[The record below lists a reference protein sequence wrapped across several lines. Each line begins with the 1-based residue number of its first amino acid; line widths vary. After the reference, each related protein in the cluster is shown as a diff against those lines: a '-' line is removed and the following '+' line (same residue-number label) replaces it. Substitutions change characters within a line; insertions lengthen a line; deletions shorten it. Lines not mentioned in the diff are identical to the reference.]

1 MASAAPDLT
10 VRGEA
15 VERVYGNFNERRFVV
30 NRRYQRKLIWTI
42 DEKQEFIDSIIR
54 GFPVPLILLAE
65 NANREGNDL
74 EIIDG
79 MQRLDAVVSFIE
91 NHYPVHGT
99 YFDLETMAVTKE
111 LLDSGKLQQQQP
123 KMDRKLCVDIA
134 SYLVPLSIYE
144 FADEQAVDTVFR
156 RINSGGRQLSR
167 QELRAAGATGHFA
180 TVVRKLAAKVRGDDS
195 FSDILRLNEMQK
207 ISITNKDLGYGIDVD
222 TLFWV
227 ANGILSRDNVRK
239 SQDEELIADIVSYM
253 VYDDPVASRIEFL
266 DDYYQEKDG
275 DDTSAK
281 RHADI
286 ENFVQKRSSELVVL
300 DFIRVLDQIKIV
312 LARSGETFNQLFFS
326 EKQDNPVPRYF
337 QTVFLALYDLIVVQ
351 GLQISDRD
359 AFIDGARNSADHIN
373 VQGGGGRWGAD
384 NRMKAVEAATG
395 MYQKYF
401 VPATEMDP
409 AKVLW
414 ITQLQNLLSQSYTEQ
429 SAYDF
434 KQGFFNLAPTPTF
447 DEESFEKIL
456 KTLVGIANLGRDRIG
471 YVLVGVAET
480 AETAARIEELFKIN
494 ALAYENFWITGVDH
508 ECQVLGKSADQMFQ
522 FVVDR
527 VRSSNISEPLRS
539 YIASNIKPVRYYDKT
554 VYVFETRGMPEPSLY
569 GDDYYVRSGAQL
581 EKLQAADF
589 PQLFKRYQV

>member
-1 MASAAPDLT
+1 MASTAPDLT

-42 DEKQEFIDSIIR
+42 AEKQEFIDSIIQ

-65 NANREGNDL
+65 SANREGNDL

-91 NHYPVHGT
+91 NRYPVHGM

-111 LLDSGKLQQQQP
+111 LLDSGKIQQQQP
-123 KMDRKLCVDIA
+123 KMDRKVCVDIA

-167 QELRAAGATGHFA
+167 QELRSAGATGHFA

-195 FSDILRLNEMQK
+195 FSDILRLNEMQN
-207 ISITNKDLGYGIDVD
+207 ISITNKDLSYGIDVD
-222 TLFWV
+222 NLFWV
-227 ANGILSRDNVRK
+227 SNGILSRDNVRK

-253 VYDDPVASRIEFL
+253 VYDDPVSSRTEFL

-281 RHADI
+281 RHGEI
-286 ENFVQKRSSELVVL
+286 ENFVQKRSEDLIVI

-312 LARSGETFNQLFFS
+312 LAKSGESFNHLFFS
-326 EKQDNPVPRYF
+326 DKQDNPVPRYF

-351 GLQISDRD
+351 GLQIGDRD
-359 AFIDGARNSADHIN
+359 AFIDGVRNSADHIN

-384 NRMKAVEAATG
+384 NRMKAIEAATG
-395 MYQKYF
+395 MYQKFF
-401 VPATEMDP
+401 VLATEMDP
-409 AKVLW
+409 AKILW

-434 KQGFFNLAPTPTF
+434 KQGFFNLAHTPAF

-456 KTLVGIANLGRDRIG
+456 KTLVSIANLGRDRVG
-471 YVLVGVAET
+471 YVLVGVAEN
-480 AETAARIEELFKIN
+480 AETAARVEDIFKVKS
-494 ALAYENFWITGVDH
+494 LPYESFWITGVDH
-508 ECQVLGKSADQMFQ
+508 ECAALGKNPDQLFQ
-522 FVVDR
+522 YIVDR
-527 VRSSNISEPLRS
+527 VRHSNISEPLRS
-539 YIASNIKPVRYYDKT
+539 YIASNIKPVRYFDKT
-554 VYVFETRGMPEPSLY
+554 VYVFETKGMPEPSLY
-569 GDDYYVRSGAQL
+569 ENDYYARVGAQI
-581 EKLQAADF
+581 EKLKPADF
-589 PQLFKRYQV
+589 PQLFKRYGA